1 VSDRDPHIHVEL
13 TFHARAATRNL
24 LASTFGLAADLPTS
38 VTTGC
43 GIVVAYAMTSAK
55 PESVTCLACRE
66 HAHREH
72 LRLADQ
78 MERLGRMPG
87 MNLDSDSVTRAVDGH
102 RAVARQFAGRPGDA
116 GPS

>member
-13 TFHARAATRNL
+13 TFHARGATRNL

-43 GIVVAYAMTSAK
+43 GIVVVYAMTSAE
-55 PESVTCLACRE
+55 PASVTCLACRE

-78 MERLGRMPG
+78 MDRLGRMPG
-87 MNLDSDSVTRAVDGH
+87 TILDSDQVAQTVDWH
-102 RAVARQFAGRPGDA
+102 RAIARQFAGRPGDA

>member
-1 VSDRDPHIHVEL
+1 MSDRDPHIHVER
-13 TFHARAATRNL
+13 TFHARAATRNR

-43 GIVVAYAMTSAK
+43 GTVVAYAMTSAK
-55 PESVTCLACRE
+55 PKSVTCLACRE

-78 MERLGRMPG
+78 VDRLGRMPG
-87 MNLDSDSVTRAVDGH
+87 TNLDSDQVTQAVDWH
-102 RAVARQFAGRPGDA
+102 RAIARQFAGRPGDA
-116 GPS
+116 DPR

>member
-24 LASTFGLAADLPTS
+24 LASTFGLAADLPAS

-43 GIVVAYAMTSAK
+43 GIVVAYAMTSAE

-78 MERLGRMPG
+78 VDRLGRMPG
-87 MNLDSDSVTRAVDGH
+87 TNLDSDQVAQAVDWH
-102 RAVARQFAGRPGDA
+102 RAIARQFAGRPGDA
-116 GPS
+116 DPG